1 MKNDFDRMSE
11 SPRNT
16 GLVGDF
22 TRKGTSMW
30 LITKFGFFSVVQKPG
45 DSDLTVRS
53 RVLED
58 LEQLREQ
65 YLPELGEIEEGK
77 GTDYRFRA
85 KASHEAVAETVRK
98 ITLDIDYSNFKNEV
112 KRVQGS
118 ERAGVYGEVWTVLY
132 HLQK

>member
-1 MKNDFDRMSE
+1 
-11 SPRNT
+11 
-16 GLVGDF
+16 
-22 TRKGTSMW
+22 MW
-30 LITKFGFFSVVQKPG
+30 LMTKFGFFSVVQKPG
-45 DSDLTVRS
+45 DEDLTVRS

-58 LEQLREQ
+58 LENLREQ

-85 KASHEAVAETVRK
+85 KASHEEVAEAVRK